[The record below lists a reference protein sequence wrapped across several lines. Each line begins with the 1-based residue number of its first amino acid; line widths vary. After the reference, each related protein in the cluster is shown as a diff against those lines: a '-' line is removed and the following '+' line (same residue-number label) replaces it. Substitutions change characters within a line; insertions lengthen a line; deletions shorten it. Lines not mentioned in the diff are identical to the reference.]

1 MEYIEFLIDFVLHID
16 KHLAELVAAYDT
28 WVYVILFIIIFCETG
43 LVVTPFLPGDSLLF
57 VAGTLAALP
66 SNHLNVFLLAGLIII
81 AAILG
86 DSANFE
92 IGKFFGAKLF
102 SNPNSKI
109 FKQKYL
115 KATHEFYEKHGG
127 KTIILAR
134 FVPIIRTFAPF
145 VAGMGRMTYKY
156 FITHNIIG
164 GIIWVTLF
172 VFLGYFVGNIPWV
185 QSNLKLLIVAI
196 IFVSL
201 LPPFIE
207 YFRVKWQSKKQV
219 ESN

>member
-1 MEYIEFLIDFVLHID
+1 
-16 KHLAELVAAYDT
+16 
-28 WVYVILFIIIFCETG
+28 
-43 LVVTPFLPGDSLLF
+43 DSLLF
-57 VAGTLAALP
+57 VAGALAALP
-66 SNHLNVFLLAGLIII
+66 TNHLNVFLFAGIIII
-81 AAILG
+81 AAVLG
-86 DSANFE
+86 DSVNFE
-92 IGKFFGAKLF
+92 IGKYFGAKIF
-102 SNPNSKI
+102 GNPDSKI
-109 FKQKYL
+109 FKQTYL
-115 KATHEFYEKHGG
+115 QKTHEFYEKHGG

-172 VFLGYFVGNIPWV
+172 IFLGYFVGNLSWV
-185 QSNLKLLIVAI
+185 QNNLKFLIVAI

-207 YFRVKWQSKKQV
+207 YFRTKKPQNTGK
-219 ESN
+219 SL